1 MSSITL
7 VGDTSGQIS
16 IAAPAVAG
24 TNTLTLPALT
34 GTILTNKTAGTV
46 LQVQQ
51 NQVTGRQTGANAW
64 SYTTSAL
71 GSPTSTT
78 GSKYLEVSFTPISAT
93 SLIKIEVYCS
103 VLSEATNTAD
113 QAGAAIW
120 KNNTNAP
127 LSVLHI
133 GTLTSNISIAGANST
148 SSVCMFCTET
158 AGSTT
163 TRTYSWYAGVNGGG
177 SVINSFGTDT
187 SFGGQM
193 SSIMMVT
200 EIAA

>member
-1 MSSITL
+1 MASL
-7 VGDTSGQIS
+7 VLTGDTSGQVT

-78 GSKYLEVSFTPISAT
+78 CLLYTSPSPRDGLLSRMPSSA
-93 SLIKIEVYCS
+93 
-103 VLSEATNTAD
+103 
-113 QAGAAIW
+113 
-120 KNNTNAP
+120 
-127 LSVLHI
+127 
-133 GTLTSNISIAGANST
+133 
-148 SSVCMFCTET
+148 
-158 AGSTT
+158 
-163 TRTYSWYAGVNGGG
+163 
-177 SVINSFGTDT
+177 
-187 SFGGQM
+187 
-193 SSIMMVT
+193 
-200 EIAA
+200 